1 MLYFKKSSDSNSK
14 YYLILTVI
22 ASIAYWPLTLNVF
35 SLKNDAITYFLPWR
49 YHISTA
55 IQNGY
60 FPFWSPYL
68 YTGLPLHSDIQS
80 GVWNPVV
87 FVISLFTRYDMNVLQ
102 WETLLYIIVAG
113 VGFFKMCRS
122 FHYTKR
128 YVCCFRFRICVAVS
142 LLTAA
147 PLYHG

>member
-14 YYLILTVI
+14 YYLILTVF

-60 FPFWSPYL
+60 FPFL
-68 YTGLPLHSDIQS
+68 
-80 GVWNPVV
+80 V
-87 FVISLFTRYDMNVLQ
+87 
-102 WETLLYIIVAG
+102 TLLIHRLAFTLRYPKRCLESC
-113 VGFFKMCRS
+113 GFC
-122 FHYTKR
+122 HIPIYE
-128 YVCCFRFRICVAVS
+128 V
-142 LLTAA
+142 
-147 PLYHG
+147 